1 MDEITGKRLDKI
13 DLMIAE
19 LKGEQNGVRS
29 DIADLR
35 GEMVDQFRQVDLR
48 LSTEVREVAGMLRDL
63 KAWLV
68 ERDDTKQRLA
78 KLEEQVTQ
86 LLRQRPA

>member
-1 MDEITGKRLDKI
+1 MDELTKKRLDNI

-19 LKGEQNGVRS
+19 LKGQQSGVRE
-29 DIADLR
+29 DIAELR

-48 LSTEVREVAGMLRDL
+48 LSTEVREVAGLLRDL

-78 KLEEQVTQ
+78 RLEEQVTQ
-86 LLRQRPA
+86 LLQQRPA